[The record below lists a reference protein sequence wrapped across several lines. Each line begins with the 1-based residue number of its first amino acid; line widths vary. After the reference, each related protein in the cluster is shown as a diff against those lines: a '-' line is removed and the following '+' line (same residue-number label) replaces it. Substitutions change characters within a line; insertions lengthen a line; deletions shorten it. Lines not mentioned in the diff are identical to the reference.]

1 MKVKNRLSLQ
11 FTLMFAILLLIV
23 LMGIYLFV
31 KHNRVRS
38 FFDKLDDRA
47 LTIAQF
53 YLAEDN
59 LSKDNF
65 NHIIKKFPQS
75 LDNELIRIYNDSF
88 QPKFISEDSVH
99 WKMELLQQIIT
110 QEKIHLSIDKK
121 QVTGIY
127 YKDNSGNYII
137 IVSAIDN
144 SGVNDVRE
152 LGLIMI
158 FFFLFSLSM
167 TFLMGRVFSR
177 EALFPIVKIT
187 GNLKAIRSSSLDKRL
202 NVDQGKI
209 DEIDLLSISINE
221 LLEHLEQSFSSQKSF
236 ISHASHELR
245 TPITMILGEAE
256 TTLMLERKN
265 EEYKTAL
272 TGIAQEAG
280 RLGGIINSL
289 MDLMQTN
296 LESTELQDVRID
308 ELVWEIVDE
317 LEGIISGTKVNVKYD
332 LPNETSKYTIHGN
345 SQLLFIAISNII
357 KNAIKF
363 SDQKEVKC
371 QIFCD
376 INCVNIVIKD
386 QGIGI
391 IESDLQKIFQPF
403 FRSSN
408 AIGYPGNGV
417 GLSLSANIIR
427 VHNGTI
433 KVESEQKKGTT
444 LHITFPIYANR

>member
-31 KHNRVRS
+31 EHNRVRS

-177 EALFPIVKIT
+177 IALFPIVKIT

-236 ISHASHELR
+236 ISHASH
-245 TPITMILGEAE
+245 
-256 TTLMLERKN
+256 
-265 EEYKTAL
+265 
-272 TGIAQEAG
+272 
-280 RLGGIINSL
+280 
-289 MDLMQTN
+289 
-296 LESTELQDVRID
+296 
-308 ELVWEIVDE
+308 
-317 LEGIISGTKVNVKYD
+317 
-332 LPNETSKYTIHGN
+332 
-345 SQLLFIAISNII
+345 
-357 KNAIKF
+357 
-363 SDQKEVKC
+363 
-371 QIFCD
+371 
-376 INCVNIVIKD
+376 
-386 QGIGI
+386 
-391 IESDLQKIFQPF
+391 
-403 FRSSN
+403 
-408 AIGYPGNGV
+408 
-417 GLSLSANIIR
+417 
-427 VHNGTI
+427 
-433 KVESEQKKGTT
+433 
-444 LHITFPIYANR
+444 